1 MLTGDVLNLYR
12 RKTLDAKIMSAWAE
26 QLVME
31 GHESDAILIALGN
44 PDLAWEK
51 VNRCFAQ
58 ICRDLEISLDI
69 DADIETVVRQTW
81 LDEYR
86 KGQRSG
92 AAVLF
97 NFDDI
102 RQQIGFPNQVMATLQ
117 EDNPDGT
124 NDSGYCSWDKKMRGE
139 ELERT
144 IREHFVRAGI
154 LK

>member
-1 MLTGDVLNLYR
+1 MLTGNILNLYR
-12 RKTLDAKIMSAWAE
+12 RKALDAEAMSAWAE
-26 QLVME
+26 QLVMQ

-58 ICRDLEISLDI
+58 ICRDLEISPNI
-69 DADIETVVRQTW
+69 DADIETLVRQVW

-86 KGQRSG
+86 QGVRSG
-92 AAVLF
+92 ASVLF

-102 RQQIGFPNQVMATLQ
+102 RQQVGFTNQVIATLQ

-124 NDSGYCSWDKKMRGE
+124 NDSDYYSWDKKLRGE
-139 ELERT
+139 ALEAV
-144 IREHFVRAGI
+144 IREHFVKAC
-154 LK
+154 LL